1 MKKKKEDIIAL
12 LEESM
17 EEDPNTDHAS
27 RKDLAKQREK
37 AELDDVLTK
46 KKKVENYEQA
56 MEKAREHTKR
66 SNFYEE
72 EYDELERAIE
82 NQRRKAAALAK
93 KEAPKVE
100 DVVKNL
106 LETGKKVESVIQ
118 PEPNKIEIL
127 LEKKPKD
134 VDGVEGEY
142 YEEEFSFFRIEDSE
156 YSNGFL
162 EHSRSPRRRKRNKDV
177 GLFSYII
184 KQAKD
189 FLRPESKN
197 LSLKD
202 SRQGVTSVVNVA
214 LPSEKLLAWTK
225 SNPGVQSVLTRKKEG
240 EPEKKPDEPLTQEE
254 IEELKKEVKFLE
266 DEDMNTSVAAAL
278 KVIRERGLA
287 NVESQLTIRGKCHR
301 DNTELIGRAKDE
313 TLDETL
319 KKFGDIGKDIK
330 LEYRDEKGRLMTPKE
345 AFRYQCWMFTGKRPG
360 KKKQAKRLKKEQT
373 ARKAM
378 ALAPEQTQTMRAL
391 ERVQQETNLPYAIL
405 SNPKNKK

>member
-1 MKKKKEDIIAL
+1 M
-12 LEESM
+12 
-17 EEDPNTDHAS
+17 
-27 RKDLAKQREK
+27 
-37 AELDDVLTK
+37 
-46 KKKVENYEQA
+46 
-56 MEKAREHTKR
+56 
-66 SNFYEE
+66 
-72 EYDELERAIE
+72 
-82 NQRRKAAALAK
+82 
-93 KEAPKVE
+93 
-100 DVVKNL
+100 
-106 LETGKKVESVIQ
+106 
-118 PEPNKIEIL
+118 
-127 LEKKPKD
+127 
-134 VDGVEGEY
+134 
-142 YEEEFSFFRIEDSE
+142 
-156 YSNGFL
+156 
-162 EHSRSPRRRKRNKDV
+162 
-177 GLFSYII
+177 
-184 KQAKD
+184 
-189 FLRPESKN
+189 
-197 LSLKD
+197 KD

-287 NVESQLTIRGKCHR
+287 NVESQLTIR
-301 DNTELIGRAKDE
+301 GRAKDE